1 MSSRAK
7 KDQGL
12 KVFTRWE
19 VPAVRALCDTLV
31 PNTGAIDISADE
43 AGSVVYLDNLL
54 AQVPR
59 KERFLM
65 RAMFQMFE
73 FQTLVTRPLSFSRF
87 SRATQRDRDAS
98 MSGWETSN
106 FYLRRAAFQ
115 ALRSLVLWAY
125 VDNPSVEQA
134 MGKG

>member
-1 MSSRAK
+1 MSVATRRA
-7 KDQGL
+7 GAAG
-12 KVFTRWE
+12 RG
-19 VPAVRALCDTLV
+19 PGDTLV
-31 PNTGAIDISADE
+31 PKTGGMNISADE
-43 AGSVVYLDNLL
+43 AGSVGYLDDLL
-54 AQVPR
+54 APVTR
-59 KERFLM
+59 KARLLM

-106 FYLRRAAFQ
+106 IYLRRAAFQ

-134 MGKG
+134 MGRGVRT